1 MTALASSRRILPWA
15 TIRADTRNAKTCARA
30 RPMVVPQM
38 IPNARRW
45 PSDAFSATAV
55 NAARRQTAT

>member
-1 MTALASSRRILPWA
+1 
-15 TIRADTRNAKTCARA
+15 
-30 RPMVVPQM
+30 MVVPQM

-55 NAARRQTAT
+55 NAAMRQTAT